1 MNINNINMKY
11 IVFFTYSLFIFQILG
26 QSGYKWI
33 NHPTISGI
41 LNEFEDNER
50 DYRLLNGKVKEIEVL
65 FYNSSSTDPA
75 SKITAK
81 YTESGNILS
90 FLQISKDP
98 ESSKT
103 VYFLE
108 IEFIYDNNNKIIRE
122 LIKERYEGKKIKHSK
137 NSQKMFFS
145 NYPNPITID
154 HYGNSLSIT
163 LEEDTTY
170 SFYDDIGRKIMDS
183 IPFGS
188 SNEGKKDKYTYFT
201 DSIYCEK
208 IWSAWSDVP
217 SEREIY
223 ILDFYGNWVEKKI
236 FWDND
241 LKWSDRIIRNI
252 VYY

>member
-1 MNINNINMKY
+1 MNMKY
-11 IVFFTYSLFIFQILG
+11 IVFSTYCIFIFNLLG
-26 QSGYKWI
+26 QNGYKWI

-65 FYNSSSTDPA
+65 FYNSTSTNPA

-81 YTESGNILS
+81 YAESGTILS

-108 IEFIYDNNNKIIRE
+108 IEFIYDTNNKIIRE
-122 LIKERYEGKKIKHSK
+122 LITERYEGKKIKHSK
-137 NSQKMFFS
+137 NTQKMFFS
-145 NYPNPITID
+145 DYPNPITKD
-154 HYGNSLSIT
+154 QYGNSLSIT
-163 LEEDTTY
+163 FEEDTTY
-170 SFYDDIGRKIMDS
+170 SLYDEKGRKIMDS

-188 SNEGKKDKYTYFT
+188 STEGKKDKYTYLT
-201 DSIYCEK
+201 DTIYCEK
-208 IWSAWSDVP
+208 IWSAYSDVP
-217 SEREIY
+217 SEREYY
-223 ILDFYGNWVEKKI
+223 IIDFYGNWVEKKI
-236 FWDND
+236 FWDTD
-241 LKWSDRIIRNI
+241 LKWSYRITRKI